1 MSGSA
6 NDDHDDDDDTDDDYD
21 DDEDDDEHCV
31 FFNCRRKDTK

>member
-31 FFNCRRKDTK
+31 FFNCRTKDTK

>member
-31 FFNCRRKDTK
+31 FLNCRRKDTK